1 VESVQ
6 DWPSALLRRAIA
18 DIGQSRPLERNRM
31 IKEPSISGGTAVELA
46 CYIEER
52 RRELVVAIVRSPVLP
67 RPGSLAASVFA
78 ASFLDCIVAEL
89 EGAEHERLDR
99 WVETDSA
106 PEDGAEHAR
115 IVAIACSV
123 LSAAFAADIGHS
135 DEVISYLAMRSRELE
150 KRFRTERRGKPGKA
164 ADAASLVSKDDV
176 VFALL
181 SAIEAR
187 DVATLEH
194 SRAVGMWC
202 GRIAKSLGMGS
213 EMQAFAALAGTLHD
227 VGKIAT
233 PADVLLKPG
242 PLDEAEWDVMRA
254 HAAVG
259 GKMLERVP
267 SLRVLAPIVRAHHE
281 RMDGAGYPDR
291 SSGDGIP
298 MVSRIVAVADSFH
311 AMISRRPYRD
321 PMTVPEALVEL
332 RAGSGTQWDP
342 IVAESMSAILTPD
355 SKRQTQR
362 VAAQSGAAW

>member
-1 VESVQ
+1 
-6 DWPSALLRRAIA
+6 
-18 DIGQSRPLERNRM
+18 M
-31 IKEPSISGGTAVELA
+31 KEPAISQSAAGSLA
-46 CYIEER
+46 RFIDEQ
-52 RRELVVAIVRSPVLP
+52 RRELVAAIVRSPVLL

-78 ASFLDCIVAEL
+78 ASFLDCVAAEL
-89 EGAEHERLDR
+89 EGAERGRLDR
-99 WVETDSA
+99 WVEIDSA
-106 PEDGAEHAR
+106 PEDGLEHAR

-123 LSAAFAADIGHS
+123 LSAAFAAEVGHS
-135 DEVISYLAMRSRELE
+135 DEVISYLALRSRELE
-150 KRFRTERRGKPGKA
+150 KRFRTERRGKSGKA
-164 ADAASLVSKDDV
+164 VDAASLVNKDDV

-181 SAIEAR
+181 AAIEAR
-187 DVATLEH
+187 DPATFEH

-233 PADVLLKPG
+233 PTEVLLKPG

-259 GKMLERVP
+259 GKMLERIP
-267 SLRVLAPIVRAHHE
+267 CLKILAPVVRAHHE
-281 RMDGAGYPDR
+281 RIDGRGYPDR

-298 MVSRIVAVADSFH
+298 MVARIVAVADSFH

-332 RAGSGTQWDP
+332 RAGGGTQWDP
-342 IVAESMSAILTPD
+342 IVSESMTAILTPAATP
-355 SKRQTQR
+355 QTQR
-362 VAAQSGAAW
+362 AVAQSGAAW